1 MTLRAQVRRV
11 GFAALVA
18 TLGLA
23 GAPAQAQTRA
33 PILIRA
39 EQCLRQN
46 ADHVVAV
53 ERDLQSAASFL
64 VTYACA
70 AEVSGAARYQRNSAY
85 LQMFSTMFKAIPQTA
100 AVAGK
105 PPPPNIEIKA
115 SVDPESGEIV
125 LPPSPPGSPANPMSL
140 ALPMMTNIFG
150 QVAPEAV
157 PVDLRKL
164 AGELVMTARERQ
176 AGKGR

>member
-1 MTLRAQVRRV
+1 
-11 GFAALVA
+11 
-18 TLGLA
+18 
-23 GAPAQAQTRA
+23 
-33 PILIRA
+33 
-39 EQCLRQN
+39 
-46 ADHVVAV
+46 
-53 ERDLQSAASFL
+53 
-64 VTYACA
+64 
-70 AEVSGAARYQRNSAY
+70 
-85 LQMFSTMFKAIPQTA
+85 MFSTMFKAIPQSA

-105 PPPPNIEIKA
+105 PLPPNMEIKA

>member
-1 MTLRAQVRRV
+1 M
-11 GFAALVA
+11 GFAAILA
-18 TLGLA
+18 TLSLA
-23 GAPAQAQTRA
+23 AAPVQAQTRP
-33 PILIRA
+33 PIMVRA

-46 ADHVVAV
+46 VDHVVAA
-53 ERDLQSAASFL
+53 ERDLQAAASFL

-70 AEVSGAARYQRNSAY
+70 AEVSGASRYQRNSAY
-85 LQMFSTMFKAIPQTA
+85 LQMFSTMFKAIPQGA

-105 PPPPNIEIKA
+105 PPPPNMEIKA

-125 LPPSPPGSPANPMSL
+125 VPPSPPGSPPNPMSL

-176 AGKGR
+176 PGSRR